1 MKPPQGKGAR
11 LTEGPVSKAIFS
23 LMLPMMLGMLA
34 IVVNNVAGAFFV
46 ARVSTEQLAAISF
59 TFPVS
64 FIVGAIAMALGTG
77 TSSVVSRLFGSGNRD
92 EVKRITAHAML
103 LGVICGVVVL
113 IIGLNTIDPLFRL
126 LGADENVLPF
136 IHRYMQIYYW
146 GGIFLVVP
154 MIANSVLRASGDAK
168 RPAMI
173 MTTAA
178 VLNVIIDPILIF
190 GLFGFPRMEIEG
202 AALGGVLANALTMC
216 ASGWFVV
223 HREKLVD
230 FAHLALDQL
239 TDSWRRILHVGLPSL
254 TSSLVAPVTTAFITS
269 QIATYGPEAVAGFG
283 MASRLEG
290 LTLLAM
296 MSLSAAMT
304 PFVGQNFGAKRL
316 DRVRD
321 GVNFAYRFSLMYG
334 VGVAIFMQLF
344 GGLITGLFGL
354 EGEAKD
360 TALLHMHI
368 VPLSYLALG
377 CGMTVNGALN
387 ALGRPMAA
395 MWVSMSRTI
404 AVYAPLAWVLSQFFG
419 IIGIFIAAA
428 SANFIS
434 GGIGALWFRFALR
447 DVTAK
452 QPPNPPA
459 AASPD
464 AKVAAPDAAG
474 QRV

>member
-1 MKPPQGKGAR
+1 MKPTQGKGAR
-11 LTEGPVSKAIFS
+11 LTEGPVSTAIFS

-46 ARVSTEQLAAISF
+46 ARISTEQLAAVSF

-64 FIVGAIAMALGTG
+64 FIVGAIAMAFGVG
-77 TSSVVSRLFGSGNRD
+77 TSAVVSRLFGSGNRD
-92 EVKRITAHAML
+92 EVRRITAHAML
-103 LGVICGVVVL
+103 LGLMCGVVVL

-126 LGADENVLPF
+126 LGADEAMLPL
-136 IHRYMQIYYW
+136 IHRYMRIYYW
-146 GGIFLVVP
+146 GGIFLVAP

-178 VLNVIIDPILIF
+178 VVNVIVDPILIF

-202 AALGGVLANALTMC
+202 AALGGVLSNAIAMC
-216 ASGWFVV
+216 ASAYFVV
-223 HREKLVD
+223 YRERLVD
-230 FAHLALDQL
+230 FRHLALDRL

-269 QIATYGPEAVAGFG
+269 QIATFGPESVAGFG

-290 LTLLAM
+290 LTVLAM
-296 MSLSAAMT
+296 MALSAAMT
-304 PFVGQNFGAKRL
+304 PFVGQNFGARRL
-316 DRVRD
+316 DRVRE

-334 VGVAIFMQLF
+334 VGVALLMQVF
-344 GGLITGLFGL
+344 GGPIAGLFGL
-354 EGEAKD
+354 EGQARD

-368 VPLSYLALG
+368 VPLSYMALG
-377 CGMTVNGALN
+377 CAMTVNGALN

-395 MWVSMSRTI
+395 MWVSLSRTI
-404 AVYAPLAWVLSQFFG
+404 AVYAPLAWVLSRLLG
-419 IIGIFIAAA
+419 LGPVGIFIAAA

-447 DVTAK
+447 DTMAK
-452 QPPNPPA
+452 QA
-459 AASPD
+459 DVSPRT
-464 AKVAAPDAAG
+464 AG
-474 QRV
+474 A

>member
-11 LTEGPVSKAIFS
+11 LTEGPISKAIFS
-23 LMLPMMLGMLA
+23 LMLPMMLGMMA
-34 IVVNNVAGAFFV
+34 VVVNNVAGAFFV
-46 ARVSTEQLAAISF
+46 ARISTEQLAAVSF

-64 FIVGAIAMALGTG
+64 FIIGAIAMSLGVG
-77 TSSVVSRLFGSGNRD
+77 TSAVVSRLFGSGNRE
-92 EVKRITAHAML
+92 EVKRITGHAMM
-103 LGVICGVVVL
+103 LGVICGIVVL
-113 IIGLNTIDPLFRL
+113 TIGLNTIDPLFRL
-126 LGADENVLPF
+126 LGAKEDILPL
-136 IHRYMQIYYW
+136 IHRYMRIYYW
-146 GGIFLVVP
+146 GGIFLVAP

-178 VLNVIIDPILIF
+178 VLNIIIDPILIF

-202 AALGGVLANALTMC
+202 AALGGVISNALTMC
-216 ASGWFVV
+216 ASAYFVMY
-223 HREKLVD
+223 REKLVD
-230 FAHLALDQL
+230 FHHLALDRL
-239 TDSWRRILHVGLPSL
+239 MDSWRRILHVGLPSL
-254 TSSLVAPVTTAFITS
+254 TSSMVAPITTAFITS
-269 QIATYGPEAVAGFG
+269 QIATFGQEAVAGFG
-283 MASRLEG
+283 VASRLEG

-296 MSLSAAMT
+296 MALSAAMT

-316 DRVRD
+316 DRVQD
-321 GVNFAYRFSLMYG
+321 GVKFAYRFSLMYG
-334 VGVAIFMQLF
+334 VGMAAFMLIF
-344 GGLITGLFGL
+344 GGFITDLFGL
-354 EGEAKD
+354 QGKAKD

-387 ALGRPMAA
+387 ALGKPMAA

-434 GGIGALWFRFALR
+434 GGIGTLWFRFALR
-447 DVTAK
+447 ETMAK
-452 QPPNPPA
+452 QAPETKAEPPGT
-459 AASPD
+459 
-464 AKVAAPDAAG
+464 AG
-474 QRV
+474 QRA